1 MLPRLL
7 LVARRHLDHGRLSS
21 TLCPPADRGPFLL
34 PSRARGVAD
43 GCPELRRR
51 PSAPS
56 PRRGPMPTHRT
67 PPFRRALSL
76 IALVPLAVGLAACG
90 GSSNADSEESAA
102 SGGTAPELRLGYF
115 ANVTH
120 AAALI
125 GVQDGLFAHE
135 LGDTKLTTQVFNAGP
150 DEVEALF
157 GGAIDAAYI
166 GPSPTIN
173 AYGQS
178 DGDAIRI
185 IAGAA
190 SGGAQLVVRDGID
203 SPADLQGTTLAS
215 PQLGNTQD
223 VALRTWLTDQG
234 LKNSVQGG
242 GDVTI
247 APTANADVLNLF
259 KGGNLDGAWVPEPYA
274 SRLVLEGGGHVLVNE
289 KDLWPQGKFVTT
301 HLIVS
306 TDFLTKYPDT
316 VAALLR
322 GHVAAVKEATD
333 EPDKA
338 KTAVNA
344 ALEAAGGKPLSTE
357 VLDRAWSE
365 LTVTYD
371 PIASALKK
379 SAANGVAAGT
389 TEKAVD
395 LKGIY
400 DLRPLNSV
408 LKDQS
413 LDTVSAGGLGE
424 E

>member
-1 MLPRLL
+1 
-7 LVARRHLDHGRLSS
+7 
-21 TLCPPADRGPFLL
+21 
-34 PSRARGVAD
+34 
-43 GCPELRRR
+43 
-51 PSAPS
+51 
-56 PRRGPMPTHRT
+56 MPTHRT
-67 PPFRRALSL
+67 TTLRRTLSL
-76 IALVPLAVGLAACG
+76 IALVPLAIGLAACG
-90 GSSNADSEESAA
+90 DNSSADSGSSSAA
-102 SGGTAPELRLGYF
+102 SGAAPELRLGYF

-125 GVQDGLFAHE
+125 GVQKDLFAGE
-135 LGDTKLTTQVFNAGP
+135 LGKTKLTTQVFNAGP

-178 DGDAIRI
+178 GGDALRI

-190 SGGAQLVVRDGID
+190 SGGAQLVVRDGIK
-203 SPADLQGTTLAS
+203 SAADLKGKTLAS

-234 LKNSVQGG
+234 LKNSVKGG

-289 KDLWPQGKFVTT
+289 KDLWPNGEFVTT
-301 HLIVS
+301 HLIVR
-306 TDFLTKYPDT
+306 TDFLKKYPDT
-316 VAALLR
+316 VTALLK
-322 GHVAAVKEATD
+322 GHVAAVKLTTDDATA
-333 EPDKA
+333 A
-338 KTAVNA
+338 KDAVNKG
-344 ALEAAGGKPLSTE
+344 LVAAGGKALDAA

-379 SAANGVAAGT
+379 SADNGVAAGT
-389 TEKAVD
+389 TDKKVD

-400 DLRPLNSV
+400 DLQPLNAV
-408 LKDQS
+408 LKDQKLS
-413 LDTVSAGGLGE
+413 TVSAGGLGDE
-424 E
+424 

>member
-1 MLPRLL
+1 MRF
-7 LVARRHLDHGRLSS
+7 VASISSPPPSSDGTVPDLHEDPMARTSCPWRR
-21 TLCPPADRGPFLL
+21 
-34 PSRARGVAD
+34 RAGVA
-43 GCPELRRR
+43 L
-51 PSAPS
+51 AV
-56 PRRGPMPTHRT
+56 
-67 PPFRRALSL
+67 L
-76 IALVPLAVGLAACG
+76 PLAWALAACG
-90 GSSNADSEESAA
+90 SDDGASA
-102 SGGTAPELRLGYF
+102 SGSGSGSTEGVADELRLGYF

-125 GVQDGLFAHE
+125 GVQQGYIADE
-135 LGDTKLTTQVFNAGP
+135 LGADTKLTTQVFNAGP

-157 GGAIDAAYI
+157 AGGLDAAYI

-190 SGGAQLVVRDGID
+190 SGGAELVVRDGID
-203 SPADLQGTTLAS
+203 SPADLKGTTLAS

-234 LKNSVQGG
+234 LENSVDGG

-247 APTANADVLNLF
+247 TPTANSDILTLF
-259 KGGNLDGAWVPEPYA
+259 QSGELDGAWVPEPYA
-274 SRLVLEGGGHVLVNE
+274 STLVLNEGGHVLVDE
-289 KDLWPQGKFVTT
+289 KDLWPEGKFVTT
-301 HLIVS
+301 HLIVR
-306 TDFLTKYPDT
+306 TDFLDQYPDT

-322 GHVAAVKEATD
+322 AHVESVKFATD
-333 EPDKA
+333 DPNGA

-344 ALEAAGGKPLSTE
+344 GLAAAGGKQLSPE

-371 PIASALKK
+371 PIASALAQ
-379 SAANGVAAGT
+379 SAKNGVSAGT
-389 TEKAVD
+389 TAEEVD

-400 DLRPLNSV
+400 DLAPLNAV
-408 LKDQS
+408 LTDQD
-413 LDTVSAGGLGE
+413 LPTVSAEGLGKE
-424 E
+424 

>member
-1 MLPRLL
+1 MSTLRTTTRPAFRRLL
-7 LVARRHLDHGRLSS
+7 SLVAL
-21 TLCPPADRGPFLL
+21 A
-34 PSRARGVAD
+34 
-43 GCPELRRR
+43 
-51 PSAPS
+51 
-56 PRRGPMPTHRT
+56 
-67 PPFRRALSL
+67 
-76 IALVPLAVGLAACG
+76 PLAIGLAACG
-90 GSSNADSEESAA
+90 GSSEAGGSSA
-102 SGGTAPELRLGYF
+102 SGGTADELRLGYF

-125 GVQDGLFAHE
+125 GVQEGLFKKE

-178 DGDAIRI
+178 NGDAIRI

-190 SGGAQLVVRDGID
+190 SGGAQLVVRNGID
-203 SPADLQGTTLAS
+203 KPADLKGTTLAS

-234 LKNSVQGG
+234 LKNSVSGG

-247 APTANADVLNLF
+247 APTANSDVLNLF
-259 KGGNLDGAWVPEPYA
+259 KGGQLDGAWVPEPYA

-289 KDLWPQGKFVTT
+289 KDLWPDGKFVTT
-301 HLIVS
+301 HLIVR
-306 TDFLTKYPDT
+306 TEFLQKYPDT
-316 VAALLR
+316 VDALLR

-333 EPDKA
+333 DADKA
-338 KTAVNA
+338 KTSVNA
-344 ALEAAGGKPLSTE
+344 ALKTAGGKSLDPK

-371 PIASALKK
+371 PIASALKQ
-379 SAANGVAAGT
+379 SAENAVTAGT
-389 TEKAVD
+389 AEKKVD
-395 LKGIY
+395 LDGIY
-400 DLRPLNSV
+400 DLRPLNAI
-408 LKDQS
+408 LHDQG
-413 LDTVSAGGLGE
+413 LDTVSADGLGKE
-424 E
+424 

>member
-1 MLPRLL
+1 M
-7 LVARRHLDHGRLSS
+7 SS
-21 TLCPPADRGPFLL
+21 H
-34 PSRARGVAD
+34 RAI
-43 GCPELRRR
+43 
-51 PSAPS
+51 
-56 PRRGPMPTHRT
+56 TRT
-67 PPFRRALSL
+67 LSL
-76 IALVPLAVGLAACG
+76 LAVVPLAIGLAACG
-90 GSSNADSEESAA
+90 GSSSADSGDASA
-102 SGGTAPELRLGYF
+102 SGGTADELRLGYF

-120 AAALI
+120 APAVI
-125 GVQDGLFAHE
+125 GVQEGLFAKE
-135 LGDTKLTTQVFNAGP
+135 LGDTTLTTQVFNAGP

-157 GGAIDAAYI
+157 GGALDAAYI
-166 GPSPTIN
+166 GPSPTVN

-203 SPADLQGTTLAS
+203 KAADLKGTTLAS

-234 LKNSVQGG
+234 LENSVDGG

-247 APTANADVLNLF
+247 APTANSDVLNLF
-259 KGGNLDGAWVPEPYA
+259 QSGQLDGAWVPEPYA
-274 SRLVLEGGGHVLVNE
+274 SRLVLDGGGHVLVDE
-289 KDLWPQGKFVTT
+289 KDLWPNGEFVTT
-301 HLIVS
+301 HLIVR
-306 TDFLTKYPDT
+306 TEFLKKYPDT

-333 EPDKA
+333 DAGKA

-344 ALEAAGGKPLSTE
+344 GLEAAGGKSLSAA

-379 SAANGVAAGT
+379 SAANGVTAGT

-400 DLRPLNSV
+400 DLRPLNAV
-408 LKDQS
+408 LKDQN
-413 LDTVSAGGLGE
+413 LEPVSAGGLGDE
-424 E
+424 